1 MVSPLGP
8 ERCEA
13 AGVEI
18 SFPAVMGVVNTT
30 PDSFSDGGS
39 LYQSRRLDLDKAF
52 DRCVK
57 MVEEGATI
65 LDIGGESTRPGSDPV
80 SVEQELERVIPL
92 VERLARSVDVALSLD
107 TSTPEVMRQ
116 GAQAGAHI
124 INDVRALRRDGALE
138 AAASTDLAI
147 CLMHMQGE
155 PKTMQRQPHYSDVVQ
170 DVSDFLN
177 QRIDACLTAGV
188 DKKRL
193 WIDPGFGFGKTLAHN
208 IELMQN
214 IAYFCNGAYPVLVGV
229 SRKSM
234 IGAIT
239 GKGVDER
246 MAGGLALATF
256 ALMQGAHIIR
266 THDVGATVDAVK
278 VVMAL
283 KGER

>member
-1 MVSPLGP
+1 MVSSFNPA
-8 ERCEA
+8 RCVVASRELT
-13 AGVEI
+13 
-18 SFPAVMGVVNTT
+18 FPAVMGVVNTT
-30 PDSFSDGGS
+30 PDSFSDGGT
-39 LYQSRRLDLDKAF
+39 LYQSTRLNLDKAF
-52 DRCVK
+52 ERCVK

-116 GAQAGAHI
+116 GAQVGAHI

-155 PKTMQRQPHYSDVVQ
+155 PKTMQRQPNYSDVVQ

-234 IGAIT
+234 IGGIT

>member
-1 MVSPLGP
+1 MVNQCNPD
-8 ERCEA
+8 RCVA
-13 AGVEI
+13 AGREI
-18 SFPAVMGVVNTT
+18 TFPAVMGVVNTT
-30 PDSFSDGGS
+30 PDSFSDGGT
-39 LYQSRRLDLDKAF
+39 LYKSTRLDLDKAF

-107 TSTPEVMRQ
+107 TSTPQVMRE
-116 GAQAGAHI
+116 GSQAGAHI
-124 INDVRALRRDGALE
+124 INDVRALRREGALE
-138 AAASTDLAI
+138 AAARTDLAV

-155 PKTMQRQPHYSDVVQ
+155 PKTMQTQPAYGDVVQ
-170 DVSDFLN
+170 DVSGFLN
-177 QRIDACLTAGV
+177 QRIKDCLSAGI

-193 WIDPGFGFGKTLAHN
+193 WVDPGFGFGKTLTHN

-214 IAYFCNGAYPVLVGV
+214 ISYFCNGDYPVLVGV

-239 GKGVDER
+239 GKDVNER
-246 MAGGLALATF
+246 LAGGLALATF

-266 THDVGATVDAVK
+266 THDVSATVDAVN
-278 VVMAL
+278 VVKAL
-283 KGER
+283 KGDQ

>member
-246 MAGGLALATF
+246 RAGGLALATF